1 MIARILLNDFIQH
14 GIPLPLHGEA
24 FRAYLERAGVMG
36 LGFEYHEVVD
46 NRQHDKRI
54 PPLSTRRGR
63 AYDRMGRRLGAWPR
77 FAAGLALAGTLR
89 EKAIAEVPGITH
101 VTCNAA
107 YRPEGG
113 ASNSAHKEACGFD
126 LNADH
131 KLPSAVLREWYRCAV
146 RLWCELA
153 EPIEHPGKAGTLP
166 FGLGL
171 YTWAGKIAGVV
182 PVRSGYRVH
191 VDAFAVAGSRSWQGI
206 GKGFGKPH
214 KIKGHGY
221 YGLPVLLAVEQGL
234 DVPSLR
240 DL

>member
-1 MIARILLNDFIQH
+1 MIARLLLNDFIAH
-14 GIPLPLHGEA
+14 GVPLPLPGEA
-24 FRAYLERAGVMG
+24 FLPYLERAGVLG
-36 LGFEYHEVVD
+36 LGFEYDELVD
-46 NRQHDKRI
+46 RRQHDKQI

-63 AYDRMGRRLGAWPR
+63 AYDREGRRLGAWPR
-77 FAAGLALAGTLR
+77 FAATVALGATLR
-89 EKAIAEVPGITH
+89 EKALAEVPGLTH

-107 YRPEGG
+107 YREHGG
-113 ASNSAHKEACGFD
+113 AANSAHKEAAALD
-126 LNADH
+126 LNANKGADL
-131 KLPSAVLREWYRCAV
+131 KAWYRCAV

-153 EPIEHPGKAGTLP
+153 EPIDQQGKPGTLP

-171 YTWAGKIAGVV
+171 YTWAGKVAGFA
-182 PVRSGYRVH
+182 VRSGYRVH

-206 GKGFGKPH
+206 RSGFGRPH
-214 KIKGHGY
+214 KIGRAY